1 MHSAK
6 AAEMRLVV
14 ISGRSGSGKSTA
26 LQALEDVGFYC
37 IDNLPALLL
46 PELIQMMLNE
56 ENPSRQ
62 IAVSIDARNLLSNLK
77 QFPSVMHTLRQ
88 QPGLSTE
95 TLFLDAGE
103 ATLLRRY
110 NATRR
115 RHPLT
120 DREQSLQQAI
130 RTERTLLE
138 PIANL
143 ADLRVD
149 TTRLSLYELRDAV
162 KLRIAGRSEQVLSL
176 QFESFGFKHGVP
188 LDADF
193 TFDVRALPNP
203 YWVPEL
209 RQYTGLDRPVIDF
222 LLQSPEVKE
231 MIDDIRT
238 FVTKWLPRFQASN
251 RSYITIGIGCTG
263 GQHRSVYVAEQLA
276 GHFRRHMDNVQV
288 LHREL
293 SQPAAGKNHD

>member
-1 MHSAK
+1 
-6 AAEMRLVV
+6 MRLVV

-46 PELIQMMLNE
+46 PELIRLMLAEDNA
-56 ENPSRQ
+56 SRR
-62 IAVSIDARNLLSNLK
+62 IAVCIDARNLLSNLQ
-77 QFPSVMHTLRQ
+77 QFPDVMRSLREQ
-88 QPGLSTE
+88 SGLSIE

-120 DREQSLQQAI
+120 DQEKSLQQAI

-143 ADLRVD
+143 ADLRID
-149 TTRLSLYELRDAV
+149 TTRLSLYELRDEV
-162 KLRIAGRSEQVLSL
+162 KLRVAGRSDQVLSL
-176 QFESFGFKHGVP
+176 QFKSFGFKHGVP

-209 RQYTGLDRPVIDF
+209 RRHTGMDTEVIEF
-222 LLQSPEVKE
+222 LQQSPEVTE
-231 MIDDIRT
+231 MVQDVQS
-238 FVTKWLPRFQASN
+238 FVAKWLPHFQANN

-263 GQHRSVYVAEQLA
+263 GQHRSVYIAEQLA
-276 GHFRRHMDNVQV
+276 GHFRKHMDNVQV

-293 SQPAAGKNHD
+293 SQPAAGTRHD

>member
-1 MHSAK
+1 
-6 AAEMRLVV
+6 MRLVV
-14 ISGRSGSGKSTA
+14 LSGRSGSGKSTA

-46 PELIQMMLNE
+46 PELIRLMLAE
-56 ENPSRQ
+56 SRPAQ
-62 IAVSIDARNLLSNLK
+62 TIAVSIDARNLPSNLVR
-77 QFPSVMHTLRQ
+77 FPEVMQQLRQ
-88 QPGLSTE
+88 QPGLSVE

-120 DREQSLQQAI
+120 DNDQSLQQAI
-130 RTERTLLE
+130 RTERELLE

-143 ADLRVD
+143 ADLRID
-149 TTRLSLYELRDAV
+149 TTRLSLYELRDEV
-162 KLRIAGRSEQVLSL
+162 KLRVAGRSEQTLSL

-188 LDADF
+188 LDVDF
-193 TFDVRALPNP
+193 TFDVRSLPNP

-209 RQYTGLDRPVIDF
+209 RRFTGRDQPVIDF
-222 LLQSPEVKE
+222 LSQADEVAE
-231 MIDDIRT
+231 MVADIRS
-238 FVTKWLPRFQASN
+238 FVHKWLPRFKANN

-276 GHFRRHMDNVQV
+276 GYFRAHMDNVQV

-293 SQPAAGKNHD
+293 SQPAAGPQHD